1 MERDEWEDFITF
13 VDNLIRGKTDKP
25 DSPAPKQD
33 LKTTPSAKTE
43 DEPPVKVTMT
53 PDGKYTTQTY
63 AKREQ
68 PEKHGEHLPRYV
80 GKVRCID
87 SAGDRCQLFVRVDDP
102 EKESPNGRP
111 IIHIGFA
118 LDGNAE
124 GPDDYYLDI
133 TSDQSLALRNMLEQ
147 AEYYTIIGDVEDVE

>member
-1 MERDEWEDFITF
+1 MERDEWEDFINY
-13 VDNLIRGKTDKP
+13 VDNIIRGKSPDPKSTD
-25 DSPAPKQD
+25 PKLD
-33 LKTTPSAKTE
+33 LKTTPSGDDK
-43 DEPPVKVTMT
+43 PVKVTMS

-68 PEKHGEHLPRYV
+68 PKHGEHLPRYV

-102 EKESPNGRP
+102 EEGSPSNRS

-118 LDGNAE
+118 LDGDAE

-133 TSDQSLALRNMLEQ
+133 TSEQSLALRNMLEQ
-147 AEYYTIIGDVEDVE
+147 AEYYTIIGDVNDVE

>member
-1 MERDEWEDFITF
+1 MERDEWEDFINF
-13 VDNLIRGKTDKP
+13 VDGIIKGKSDKP
-25 DSPAPKQD
+25 DPPAPKPD
-33 LKTTPSAKTE
+33 LKTTPSGDDK
-43 DEPPVKVTMT
+43 PVKVNMS

-68 PEKHGEHLPRYV
+68 PKHGEHLPRYV

-87 SAGDRCQLFVRVDDP
+87 SAGDRCQMFVRVDDP
-102 EKESPNGRP
+102 EKDSPNDSS
-111 IIHIGFA
+111 IIHIGFV

-133 TSDQSLALRNMLEQ
+133 TVEQSEALRTMLQQ
-147 AEYYTIIGDVEDVE
+147 AECAADVSDIADVE

>member
-1 MERDEWEDFITF
+1 MERDEWEDFINF
-13 VDNLIRGKTDKP
+13 MDNVINGGKSKSD
-25 DSPAPKQD
+25 APKPD

-43 DEPPVKVTMT
+43 DEPPVKVNMS
-53 PDGKYTTQTY
+53 PDGKYATQTY

-68 PEKHGEHLPRYV
+68 PKHGENLPRYV
-80 GKVRCID
+80 CKVRCID
-87 SAGDRCQLFVRVDDP
+87 SAGDRCQLSVRVDDP

-118 LDGNAE
+118 LDGDAE

-133 TSDQSLALRNMLEQ
+133 TAEQSEALRTMLQQ
-147 AEYYTIIGDVEDVE
+147 AEYAADFGDLADVE